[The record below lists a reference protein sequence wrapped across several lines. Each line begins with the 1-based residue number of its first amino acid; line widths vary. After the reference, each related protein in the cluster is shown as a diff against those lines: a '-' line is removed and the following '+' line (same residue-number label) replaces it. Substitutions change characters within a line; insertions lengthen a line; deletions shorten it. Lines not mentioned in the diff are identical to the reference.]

1 MRYTGTAAIVD
12 GDSNDPRGMSDM
24 KKEKHTR
31 KEVLPEEPIQSLRQI
46 QLQAQMQAQKQS
58 QLVVV
63 ESGHEQC
70 KGGNEV
76 IASLGPHADT
86 NIDNPSP
93 SHNPGTDAGTGPGA
107 GVSLDSPAL
116 PSYPPPPLLGE
127 GARMGLTQRGILR
140 TNCVD
145 CLDRTNVAQ
154 FCYAKHAL
162 PYQFL
167 ALGCEL
173 APSYLQVYNYDFI

>member
-24 KKEKHTR
+24 KKEKDGR
-31 KEVLPEEPIQSLRQI
+31 KEVLLEEPIQSMRQI
-46 QLQAQMQAQKQS
+46 QLQAQKQSQIQTQKQP

-70 KGGNEV
+70 EDGNEV
-76 IASLGPHADT
+76 IASLGPHADM

-93 SHNPGTDAGTGPGA
+93 DPGA
-107 GVSLDSPAL
+107 GAGAGASLDSPAL
-116 PSYPPPPLLGE
+116 PSYPPLLGE

-173 APSYLQVYNYDFI
+173 APSYLQVRIYDFI